1 MGESLDV
8 YENVKKVQENGN
20 ILKRHKKVW
29 EVLKIM

>member
-20 ILKRHKKVW
+20 ILKRQKKVW